1 MKISSYLYH
10 HIYHTALSL
19 AEWFYPRD
27 ELFKALGLK
36 SFKSLI
42 QFCISL
48 VPEQSRSRKKV
59 CEYSN
64 MTMKS

>member
-36 SFKSLI
+36 SFKGG
-42 QFCISL
+42 
-48 VPEQSRSRKKV
+48 EGGGRGDRDG
-59 CEYSN
+59 EH
-64 MTMKS
+64 M